1 MKQMKKNARAVLCAM
16 LALFT
21 VLSGYFF
28 YAVYANGNRW
38 FTTPYNTRLR
48 AARGSVI
55 AGDILDRNGTVL
67 VTCWGSTRAL
77 PTARRRSS
85 RKSAAARTCS

>member
-38 FTTPYNTRLR
+38 FTTPYNTR
-48 AARGSVI
+48 A
-55 AGDILDRNGTVL
+55 
-67 VTCWGSTRAL
+67 
-77 PTARRRSS
+77 ARRRVLEGVVNQ
-85 RKSAAARTCS
+85 RVPLAYTA

>member
-1 MKQMKKNARAVLCAM
+1 MKQMKKNARAVLCAL

-67 VTCWGSTRAL
+67 VTSSADGSRE
-77 PTARRRSS
+77 
-85 RKSAAARTCS
+85 